1 MEILVDEN
9 GYKQF
14 HEILD
19 SLKKDL
25 TSSSSSDVFSDTFGD
40 GWHDNFAY
48 EEAMREERS
57 VAQKIKNMLDM
68 EKHLKI
74 VNDKKYEDKVNL
86 DDTVELLFT
95 YNDESSEKEI
105 VKLTGKYMPNEDGL
119 VLEISLNS
127 PLGKVIYKKKIGDE
141 VCYQVHGNLIN
152 VKIIEKKC

>member
-1 MEILVDEN
+1 MEILVDSE

-14 HEILD
+14 HDILD
-19 SLKKDL
+19 ELKNSL
-25 TSSSSSDVFSDTFGD
+25 TSSSSSDVFSDTCGD

-57 VAQKIKNMLDM
+57 VAQKIKNMLDL

-74 VNDKKYEDKVNL
+74 VNDKKYKDKVNIG
-86 DDTVELLFT
+86 DVVELLFT
-95 YNDESSEKEI
+95 YNDGSSEREI